1 MAVNSGNVDIV
12 TDHGFKNIPEC
23 EHGPAL
29 LFSRFDKKCGAERH
43 FFACS
48 AFRDRKACPFFKW
61 ADEVK
66 ISKDNRVFQNTKTG
80 LWPSYSH
87 AEMRKRFCEFK
98 ELTESERHFCTNCG
112 LMLLPGEQKSHE
124 GQGHTVRSNISD
136 KILAKP
142 TELFTPLENNK
153 TFAQYLFSSA
163 TVDFI
168 LDTLNSLHVTHIL
181 CVGCPRIH
189 EALQTR
195 CKNGLSPKSLLL
207 DLDHRY
213 LQVFPESQFCRY
225 NMLNHHFFG
234 GESDQQT
241 YSDFITGNAGKV
253 AMVIDPPFGV
263 MVDALTVTI
272 NRIQEEWRAN
282 RKCTDTEKMPVFWFF
297 PYFMEQ
303 RVVTPTTGYTMLDY
317 KVDYDNH
324 ALFKGEKGRKKG
336 SPVRIFTN
344 LPAKQIILPA
354 SEGYWYCEKCERY
367 SSEENKHCNKC
378 NTCPTKDGNTYTHCD
393 KCNRCVKPS
402 RVHCDT
408 CNICDLQDHKCG
420 QSVSKGCHICG
431 DMGHKRREC
440 PERQSVSENSSN
452 KRPVKRKGQSKAP
465 HMKKKKRK

>member
-98 ELTESERHFCTNCG
+98 ELKESERHFCTNCG

-136 KILAKP
+136 KMLAKP

-153 TFAQYLFSSA
+153 TFAQYLFSAS

-181 CVGCPRIH
+181 CVGCP
-189 EALQTR
+189 
-195 CKNGLSPKSLLL
+195 SLI
-207 DLDHRY
+207 
-213 LQVFPESQFCRY
+213 E
-225 NMLNHHFFG
+225 
-234 GESDQQT
+234 
-241 YSDFITGNAGKV
+241 
-253 AMVIDPPFGV
+253 
-263 MVDALTVTI
+263 
-272 NRIQEEWRAN
+272 
-282 RKCTDTEKMPVFWFF
+282 CTDTEKMPVFWFF

-303 RVVTPTTGYTMLDY
+303 RVVTPTSGYTMLDY

-367 SSEENKHCNKC
+367 SSEENKHCKKC

-440 PERQSVSENSSN
+440 PERQSVSENFSN